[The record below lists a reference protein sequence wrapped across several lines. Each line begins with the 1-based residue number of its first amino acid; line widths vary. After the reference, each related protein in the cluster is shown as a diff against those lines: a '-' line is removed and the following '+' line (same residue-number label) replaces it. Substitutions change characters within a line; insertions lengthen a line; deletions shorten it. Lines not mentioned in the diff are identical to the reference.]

1 MRFALFVGCTAAY
14 KLPHIEAASR
24 FVMNALDIQA
34 VDLPFSCCPDPNGI
48 HSYSAEM
55 WCTLAARNIALAEEQ
70 SLDIITLCN
79 GCYATLKHCRELLIN
94 TSSLRKKVNDRLKS
108 VGRRFTGKNRIY
120 HLYQLLYEHI
130 GYQRLRQQV
139 AKSLPAFKIAVHYGC
154 HALRP
159 KRMKP
164 PENSENPQWLWQFVD
179 QVLGAEVIHYLDETQ
194 CCGAGLREVSQA
206 SALALTQQKVQQMEE
221 MGANAI
227 LVPCPSCYLQ
237 FDAGQRLLMRTNQKK
252 IDGIAVFY
260 QTELLA
266 IAMGA
271 DPQSIGIQFHM
282 IKPQSS
288 LLYNQTA
295 NPVVPSLI

>member
-1 MRFALFVGCTAAY
+1 
-14 KLPHIEAASR
+14 
-24 FVMNALDIQA
+24 
-34 VDLPFSCCPDPNGI
+34 
-48 HSYSAEM
+48 
-55 WCTLAARNIALAEEQ
+55 
-70 SLDIITLCN
+70 
-79 GCYATLKHCRELLIN
+79 
-94 TSSLRKKVNDRLKS
+94 
-108 VGRRFTGKNRIY
+108 
-120 HLYQLLYEHI
+120 
-130 GYQRLRQQV
+130 
-139 AKSLPAFKIAVHYGC
+139 
-154 HALRP
+154 
-159 KRMKP
+159 
-164 PENSENPQWLWQFVD
+164 
-179 QVLGAEVIHYLDETQ
+179 
-194 CCGAGLREVSQA
+194 LREVSQA